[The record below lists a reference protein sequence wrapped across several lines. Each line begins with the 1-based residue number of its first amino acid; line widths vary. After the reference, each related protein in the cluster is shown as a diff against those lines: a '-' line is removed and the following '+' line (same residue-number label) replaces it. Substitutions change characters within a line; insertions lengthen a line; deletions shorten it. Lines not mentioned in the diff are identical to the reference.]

1 MANLVLKS
9 NTANKTFQVQQKV
22 FKFPFVKNKIELIIT
37 PQKLYSI
44 NSKDFST
51 GVLPSLVSKV
61 EFENLGDKIIASVF
75 IKQEIVS
82 SKNMIL
88 DIPITGKGFLKVD
101 RFNIVETVK
110 TSGEVLI
117 DNFSPHPKSVVD
129 GQTKY
134 IIKNDLGKKSL
145 VFSKTFT
152 VTEDFKFTKSPTYTI
167 SGNSNRYSVTT
178 KVKKD
183 KNKNV
188 FSKTFDFYYTSP
200 DAVTV
205 SKDTEISFS
214 VSTNYSSEQI
224 YAEGITKVNKNK
236 IYSIDKGK
244 DLGPQGGSK
253 RMIVKGA
260 PGSTFSFLVSN
271 STGQMYDKNSG
282 AFSDSGSVI
291 TGVIPKAANGK
302 SFGESIIRINVPRS
316 AAAQTISTQF
326 FKQEEVEV
334 QKAKLEKATTTVEI
348 DKIQGEGKI
357 KETKTLSLTT
367 PTLTFKVTTTGYLG
381 PKVKI
386 ISSGVTTTST
396 NIFLGKEGREELKI
410 IKPGVHRFRFSVS
423 ASAANKVVQI
433 TRQPLF
439 EMPAYPEDNYVAWD
453 SDETKKRIAQQA
465 DGTAIPSDWDWS
477 SIERDTNVDMK
488 ISCAGLGKILSTDA
502 ISGISHYSYAQVQV
516 TGEIRVGSVGEASS
530 NLSLNLNNFLSVIT
544 PS

>member
-44 NSKDFST
+44 NSRDFST

-110 TSGEVLI
+110 ASGEVLI

-183 KNKNV
+183 KNK
-188 FSKTFDFYYTSP
+188 
-200 DAVTV
+200 
-205 SKDTEISFS
+205 KD
-214 VSTNYSSEQI
+214 N
-224 YAEGITKVNKNK
+224 
-236 IYSIDKGK
+236 
-244 DLGPQGGSK
+244 
-253 RMIVKGA
+253 
-260 PGSTFSFLVSN
+260 
-271 STGQMYDKNSG
+271 
-282 AFSDSGSVI
+282 
-291 TGVIPKAANGK
+291 
-302 SFGESIIRINVPRS
+302 
-316 AAAQTISTQF
+316 
-326 FKQEEVEV
+326 
-334 QKAKLEKATTTVEI
+334 
-348 DKIQGEGKI
+348 
-357 KETKTLSLTT
+357 
-367 PTLTFKVTTTGYLG
+367 
-381 PKVKI
+381 
-386 ISSGVTTTST
+386 
-396 NIFLGKEGREELKI
+396 
-410 IKPGVHRFRFSVS
+410 
-423 ASAANKVVQI
+423 
-433 TRQPLF
+433 
-439 EMPAYPEDNYVAWD
+439 
-453 SDETKKRIAQQA
+453 
-465 DGTAIPSDWDWS
+465 
-477 SIERDTNVDMK
+477 
-488 ISCAGLGKILSTDA
+488 
-502 ISGISHYSYAQVQV
+502 
-516 TGEIRVGSVGEASS
+516 
-530 NLSLNLNNFLSVIT
+530 
-544 PS
+544 